1 MAANRSANE
10 GRRIIRA
17 SEVGA
22 YAYCAHAWWLAT
34 VQGVRPDDPG
44 RLQAGWAAHEQHGRR
59 VALGLVLTRLSY
71 LLLVLAG
78 LAGLAWLIS
87 GWAG

>member
-1 MAANRSANE
+1 MAANRSAGK

-17 SEVGA
+17 SEVGPMPIA
-22 YAYCAHAWWLAT
+22 RTPVVGDGAGRAQMTRSACGWLGGRAARL
-34 VQGVRPDDPG
+34 GRPDCPDSS
-44 RLQAGWAAHEQHGRR
+44 
-59 VALGLVLTRLSY
+59 SY